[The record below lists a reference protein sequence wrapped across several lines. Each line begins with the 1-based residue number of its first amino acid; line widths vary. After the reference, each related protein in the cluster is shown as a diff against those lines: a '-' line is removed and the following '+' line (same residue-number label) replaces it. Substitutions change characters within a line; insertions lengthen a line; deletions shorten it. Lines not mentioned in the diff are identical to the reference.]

1 MFMNHPE
8 RASLLEMW
16 HEQMQVRTLREQN
29 QQILV
34 LVKRIR
40 SAEARL
46 GLGRPWGSCAYP
58 LQGESTG

>member
-1 MFMNHPE
+1 MNHPE

-46 GLGRPWGSCAYP
+46 GWLGWVGWVGRV
-58 LQGESTG
+58 TGR